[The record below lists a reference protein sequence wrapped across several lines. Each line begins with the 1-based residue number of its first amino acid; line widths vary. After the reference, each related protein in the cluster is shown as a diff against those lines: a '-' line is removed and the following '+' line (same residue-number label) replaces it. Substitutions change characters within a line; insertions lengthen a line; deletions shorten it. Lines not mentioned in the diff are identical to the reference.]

1 MGLNFEQLFKKVWDD
16 KESRNEILKV
26 YFTNDEI
33 NSFSDAELKAF
44 LKDILIENLINNPV
58 NDEISDQVVV
68 GDDNSDLYDWDLD
81 LQEDEIL
88 SKEKTDDGS
97 NLVIS
102 DIYNED
108 SVISHENLQF
118 TAASDEIQV
127 EEDLDLELGLLDLS
141 LESETVSGSEMD
153 PKKLVFL
160 GPPNVGKTSIIQAF
174 FYKKN
179 PNLLCEVSFE
189 PTKDFESEI
198 VQWSLIKL
206 GIFDLSGQE
215 LNKWF
220 GSGVDTA
227 FGSTDELIVVFD
239 CRTKIKTIL
248 NVLKKTIPLKK
259 KFNIPY
265 IYIFLHKTDL
275 LPGDKRSSIIK
286 KKINSIHQNSGMS
299 RLRIFGTSLRF
310 FKKFDF
316 ILNWCMNS
324 LSLPLFNFKI
334 DSGKTVSNSLLDSM
348 KSRGELNEPVKEKE
362 YVEVQSLRLSNTSL
376 DQTHETD
383 NIILE
388 EKTRKTERA
397 IKADSKDDNFYK
409 MIKKFYIKEEKARE

>member
-1 MGLNFEQLFKKVWDD
+1 
-16 KESRNEILKV
+16 
-26 YFTNDEI
+26 
-33 NSFSDAELKAF
+33 
-44 LKDILIENLINNPV
+44 
-58 NDEISDQVVV
+58 
-68 GDDNSDLYDWDLD
+68 
-81 LQEDEIL
+81 
-88 SKEKTDDGS
+88 
-97 NLVIS
+97 
-102 DIYNED
+102 
-108 SVISHENLQF
+108 
-118 TAASDEIQV
+118 
-127 EEDLDLELGLLDLS
+127 
-141 LESETVSGSEMD
+141 MD

-179 PNLLCEVSFE
+179 PDLLCEVSFE
-189 PTKDFESEI
+189 PTKDFESEV

-239 CRTKIKTIL
+239 CRTKTKTIL

-275 LPGDKRSSIIK
+275 LPGDKRASIIK
-286 KKINSIHQNSGMS
+286 KKISIIHQNSGMS

-334 DSGKTVSNSLLDSM
+334 DSGKSVSNSLLDSM
-348 KSRGELNEPVKEKE
+348 KSRGELNEPVKERE

-376 DQTHETD
+376 DQTHEVD
-383 NIILE
+383 SIILE
-388 EKTRKTERA
+388 EKTRKKERA
-397 IKADSKDDNFYK
+397 IKEENKDDNFYK
-409 MIKKFYIKEEKARE
+409 MVKKFYIKEEKARE